1 MWVLA
6 WLVCAALLGVALPT
20 TASEFGS
27 RAEARAMVD
36 RVQTMFKREGP
47 AATFKAVSDQSAK
60 EFHDRDLYPFIY
72 DMTGRNVAH
81 GARPALIGKDLI
93 DLKDQDGRYLI
104 RELIAMAKGPGHGWV
119 DYKWPNS
126 LTNRI
131 EDKSS
136 YVELM
141 GDYLVGV
148 GVSKGRSGDQ

>member
-6 WLVCAALLGVALPT
+6 LLVCAALLGVAQPT

-36 RVQTMFKREGP
+36 RVQTMFKNEGP

-93 DLKDQDGRYLI
+93 DLKDQDGKYLI
-104 RELIAMAKGPGHGWV
+104 RELIAIAKGPGHGWV

-136 YVELM
+136 YVESM